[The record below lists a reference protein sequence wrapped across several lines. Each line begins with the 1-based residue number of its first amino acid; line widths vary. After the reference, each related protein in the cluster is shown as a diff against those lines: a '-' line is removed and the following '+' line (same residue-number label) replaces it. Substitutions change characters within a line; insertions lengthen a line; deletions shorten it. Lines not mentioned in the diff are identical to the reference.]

1 MTSPIVIGLAIL
13 DPRIVF
19 WKNHGWRCEIIIRDD
34 ARGDAVFSDFYP
46 TRDEAERWSER
57 AMLKAAERYAEA
69 L

>member
-46 TRDEAERWSER
+46 HT
-57 AMLKAAERYAEA
+57 
-69 L
+69 